1 MKIIVDTEHMT
12 LGDMELLETGRIT
25 DMLKVFD
32 RRLQIEGVAAEDV
45 PATIREWTVKDL
57 EQINQTITAQVQG
70 QANPERNG
78 KN

>member
-25 DMLKVFD
+25 DMLRVFD
-32 RRLQIEGVAAEDV
+32 RRLQIEGVAPEDV